1 MSIFKLLL
9 ILPAVLLM
17 SCNETI
23 LNEKESA
30 IPEIRIFE
38 RINVSYDSEGWPVEL
53 GEMKEVQKFQE
64 SKNHSLNKYDYIEKI
79 EISGNFIDA
88 KIRFINVETGSIV
101 KELNNINSNQTIEFI
116 GPNPDP
122 ELDLE
127 YEEWLLNA
135 KWHSL
140 KIELINDQKLV
151 FEGLISNSNN

>member
-1 MSIFKLLL
+1 
-9 ILPAVLLM
+9 M

-38 RINVSYDSEGWPVEL
+38 RINVGYDSEGWPVEL